1 MKQNLQAPTP
11 VRSNGKGR
19 ASMKSNGQ
27 ARATVKANGNGAAKI
42 NGHGD
47 ASNGHG
53 GAFNGRGNGS
63 NGHVAAPVRRVRM
76 RSQVEAAFKVFSSAV
91 AGLAAKGQR
100 TLMITSSG
108 SGEGKST
115 IAAALARTLAQSGRM
130 GVALVDADS
139 FRPRVHEL
147 FQIENRRGL
156 GELLHD
162 VYHVD
167 LSRENPD
174 QFGVG
179 DWIELVRAQSR
190 TGKLQVSEG
199 SEDLSIVFNKGRVSS
214 LFDYQGHERN
224 LLGEMLVAR
233 GRISDEQRTAA
244 LRVQEE
250 GSYPLGKVLEGLGYV
265 EIGEVDDVLRTQL
278 KERLHKILTMRQPRF
293 QYSEM
298 VEAYLPAAARSSADD
313 PEEAGVDRFV
323 SGTAGD
329 HLKQPYLSSQV
340 PSFLKDTGM
349 ENLKVLTCGE
359 RPYDLYD
366 AHFASPFA
374 MILDRLA
381 KRFDVVLVDSPPVAF
396 DSATASL
403 ARAVDGV
410 LLVVKANDLNAGVIQ
425 QAKEHLVRSGAN
437 IHGVVLNQVD
447 LLKGEALPYYRSV
460 SPSRGSLDLSPALRG
475 SLENA

>member
-1 MKQNLQAPTP
+1 
-11 VRSNGKGR
+11 
-19 ASMKSNGQ
+19 MKSNGRP
-27 ARATVKANGNGAAKI
+27 RASVKANGNGNGNGHLAAKP
-42 NGHGD
+42 D
-47 ASNGHG
+47 
-53 GAFNGRGNGS
+53 GNGS
-63 NGHVAAPVRRVRM
+63 NGHIAATNGHSPAAPLGAPVQRRVRM
-76 RSQVEAAFKVFSSAV
+76 RSHGEAAFKVFSSAV
-91 AGLAAKGQR
+91 AGLVSKGQR

-108 SGEGKST
+108 PGEGKST
-115 IAAALARTLAQSGRM
+115 IAATLARTLAQSGRM
-130 GVALVDADS
+130 SVALVDADT
-139 FRPRVHEL
+139 FRPRIHEL

-190 TGKLQVSEG
+190 TGKLQISEG
-199 SEDLSIVFNKGRVSS
+199 SEDFSIVFNKGRVSS
-214 LFDYQGHERN
+214 LFDHQGHERN
-224 LLGEMLVAR
+224 FLGEMLVAR
-233 GRISDEQRTAA
+233 GRISDEQRTSA

-250 GSYPLGKVLEGLGYV
+250 GSHPLGKVLEGLGYL
-265 EIGEVDDVLRTQL
+265 EIGEVDAVLRTQL

-298 VEAYLPAAARSSADD
+298 VEAYLPAAAGSPADN
-313 PEEAGVDRFV
+313 PEGAGVDRFV
-323 SGTAGD
+323 AGTAGD

-340 PSFLKDTGM
+340 PGYLKDTGM

-359 RPYDLYD
+359 RAYDLYD

-410 LLVVKANDLNAGVIQ
+410 LLVVKANELNVAVIQ

-437 IHGVVLNQVD
+437 ILGVVLNQVD
-447 LLKGEALPYYRSV
+447 LFKDEALPYYHSV
-460 SPSRGSLDLSPALRG
+460 YR
-475 SLENA
+475 

>member
-1 MKQNLQAPTP
+1 
-11 VRSNGKGR
+11 
-19 ASMKSNGQ
+19 MKSNGRP
-27 ARATVKANGNGAAKI
+27 RASVKANGNADAAAK
-42 NGHGD
+42 
-47 ASNGHG
+47 SNGG
-53 GAFNGRGNGS
+53 GNGS
-63 NGHVAAPVRRVRM
+63 DGHRAATNGHVAAPLGAPGPKRVRM
-76 RSQVEAAFKVFSSAV
+76 RSHGEAAFKVFSSAV
-91 AGLAAKGQR
+91 AGLVSKGQR

-108 SGEGKST
+108 PGEGKST
-115 IAAALARTLAQSGRM
+115 IAATLARTLAQSGRM
-130 GVALVDADS
+130 GVALVDADT
-139 FRPRVHEL
+139 FRPRIHEL

-199 SEDLSIVFNKGRVSS
+199 TEDFSIVFSKGRVSS
-214 LFDYQGHERN
+214 LFDHQGHERN
-224 LLGEMLVAR
+224 FLGEMLVAR
-233 GRISDEQRTAA
+233 GRISDEQRTSA

-250 GSYPLGKVLEGLGYV
+250 GSHPLGKVLEGLGYL
-265 EIGEVDDVLRTQL
+265 EIGEVDAVLRMQL

-298 VEAYLPAAARSSADD
+298 VEAYLPAAAGSPADN
-313 PEEAGVDRFV
+313 PEGAGVDRFV
-323 SGTAGD
+323 AGTAGD

-340 PSFLKDTGM
+340 PGYLKDTGM

-359 RPYDLYD
+359 RAYDLYD

-410 LLVVKANDLNAGVIQ
+410 LLVVKANELNAGVIQ

-437 IHGVVLNQVD
+437 ILGVVLNQVD
-447 LLKGEALPYYRSV
+447 LFKDEALPYYHSV
-460 SPSRGSLDLSPALRG
+460 YR
-475 SLENA
+475 